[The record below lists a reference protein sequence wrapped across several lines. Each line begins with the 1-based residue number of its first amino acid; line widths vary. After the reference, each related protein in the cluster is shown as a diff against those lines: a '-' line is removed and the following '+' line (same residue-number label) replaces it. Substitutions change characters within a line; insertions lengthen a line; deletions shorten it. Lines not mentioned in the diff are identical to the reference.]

1 MVLPDGLSGEHDEA
15 APDREGLIEGLRD
28 EVLAKAEG

>member
-15 APDREGLIEGLRD
+15 APDREGLIAALCD